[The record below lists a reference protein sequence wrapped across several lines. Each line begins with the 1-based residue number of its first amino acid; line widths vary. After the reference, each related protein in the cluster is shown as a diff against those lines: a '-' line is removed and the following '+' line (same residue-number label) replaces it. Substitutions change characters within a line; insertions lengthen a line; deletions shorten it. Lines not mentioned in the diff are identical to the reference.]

1 MVVRKPLCA
10 KSRRVN
16 SWMPLVAGEARRV
29 KKPRLD
35 LRASPRMALTPI
47 DVLLVAELVGG
58 DDVEDF
64 YCPAVEWEWGDGGRS
79 AHEAD
84 CPPFEPGMAMARRH
98 SASHA
103 YRQPGEYS
111 VRVTLRRVGRP
122 LAVASTVV
130 TIGVTPSGN

>member
-1 MVVRKPLCA
+1 MRFGSAVVTLIMMALAAPA
-10 KSRRVN
+10 
-16 SWMPLVAGEARRV
+16 VAGAGRGA

-35 LRASPRMALTPI
+35 LRASPRLAFNRVS
-47 DVLLVAELVGG
+47 VLAVAELVGG
-58 DDVEDF
+58 DDIEDF

-98 SASHA
+98 IASHA

-111 VRVTLRRVGRP
+111 VRVTLRRVGRS
-122 LAVASTVV
+122 LAAATVSV
-130 TIGVTPSGN
+130 TVRGGFTGN

>member
-1 MVVRKPLCA
+1 MRLGYTLVPL
-10 KSRRVN
+10 
-16 SWMPLVAGEARRV
+16 LVALAAPAIAGGGRGA

-35 LRASPRMALTPI
+35 LRANPRLAVMPV
-47 DVLLVAELVGG
+47 DVLVVAELVGG
-58 DDVEDF
+58 DEIEDF
-64 YCPAVEWEWGDGGRS
+64 YCPAVEWDWGDGGRS

-84 CPPFEPGMAMARRH
+84 CPPFEPGMSMARRH

-111 VRVTLRRVGRP
+111 VRVTLRRVGRA